1 MIRKIGMFAV
11 ALLAVAVAWEV
22 YKLIGP
28 EDGGSILGAQVLPRT
43 RESSMPHVW
52 DMLARFGD
60 PERRGSD
67 RANWRVVLAA
77 SWFSLRLALVGF
89 AIGASFGIVLAVVM
103 ARFKLVE
110 RGLMPYLVMSQTVPL
125 IALAPLVA
133 TWGGKVQV
141 GEWVWPRWMSAAVLG
156 AFLAFFPVA
165 VGCLRGFAAA
175 PSASVELM
183 RSYAASWWSTF
194 RRLRFPNAVPQMV
207 PAFKLAAT
215 GSVIGVVV
223 AEISTG
229 LRGGIGRLIID
240 YAQQSTGDPTK
251 LFTAIFGAAALGL
264 VMAGIVSVFEALL
277 MRNRPPVGAT

>member
-1 MIRKIGMFAV
+1 
-11 ALLAVAVAWEV
+11 
-22 YKLIGP
+22 
-28 EDGGSILGAQVLPRT
+28 
-43 RESSMPHVW
+43 MPHVW
-52 DMLARFGD
+52 DMLSRFDD

-67 RANWRVVLAA
+67 RANWRVVVACA
-77 SWFSLRLALVGF
+77 WFSLRLAITGF
-89 AIGASFGIVLAVVM
+89 VIGTVFGLGLAVLM
-103 ARFKLVE
+103 ARFKVVE

-133 TWGGKVQV
+133 TWGGKVHI
-141 GEWVWPRWMSAAVLG
+141 GDWVWPRWMSAAVLG

-175 PSASVELM
+175 PPASVELM

-194 RRLRFPNAVPQMV
+194 HRLRFPHAVPRMV
-207 PAFKLAAT
+207 PALKLAAT

-229 LRGGIGRLIID
+229 LRGGIGRLIVD

-264 VMAGIVSVFEALL
+264 VMAGIVSAFEVLM
-277 MRNRPPVGAT
+277 MRNRPPAGQT